1 MKKCAKLIGHVSL
14 LQVIEGSQEVID
26 LKFGFGDP
34 LFLHHLEDTADKL
47 GKKREG
53 WEGGN
58 LFSSPRA
65 SCPFYHFKGLAK
77 RSAREISLARFP
89 NRKLNRRLSF
99 SQLLQRNC

>member
-1 MKKCAKLIGHVSL
+1 M
-14 LQVIEGSQEVID
+14 IEGSQEVID

-58 LFSSPRA
+58 FFLAREQAF
-65 SCPFYHFKGLAK
+65 HFEGLAM
-77 RSAREISLARFP
+77 RSAARD
-89 NRKLNRRLSF
+89 F
-99 SQLLQRNC
+99 SRDLLTEG

>member
-1 MKKCAKLIGHVSL
+1 M
-14 LQVIEGSQEVID
+14 IEGSQEVID

-58 LFSSPRA
+58 FLLAREQV
-65 SCPFYHFKGLAK
+65 HFEGLAM
-77 RSAREISLARFP
+77 RSAARD
-89 NRKLNRRLSF
+89 F
-99 SQLLQRNC
+99 SRDLLMES